1 MRTTKVS
8 IAVDKKKLRLARAAA
23 KSEGSS
29 LSAFFV
35 RGLDLQL
42 DEHDRLRAARELWAS
57 WGPDSIPSEKD
68 REEFRRHMTRPRK
81 RRARAA

>member
-8 IAVDKKKLRLARAAA
+8 IAVDKRKLVLARAAA
-23 KSEGSS
+23 KAEGSS

-42 DEHDRLRAARELWAS
+42 DEHERLEAARELWAS
-57 WGPDSIPSEKD
+57 WGPESIPSEED
-68 REEFRRHMTRPRK
+68 RAELRRHMIRPRK